1 MAELTRQELEDLA
14 TSTNIPDNTT
24 ELIDPSEVRDQY
36 TNERDSTI
44 NKLDDGIEVL
54 DIGGRKALKYSNP
67 QTIEESDSDALVTKS
82 MAESLDEQIKES
94 RGWWNIADNTDNS
107 LNPQLITSN
116 TRTKITISPDSVIDG
131 YGANGLPSSSIWDG
145 VSNKITP
152 IQLGDS
158 YIFRISFTANPTLNN
173 RNLTIDLDLGG
184 SQGIIFERSTR
195 LARGANVDTKVSMTN
210 SIFALSTFV
219 SNGGEI
225 YITCDGDVEIF
236 NKSIFIQKVTQN
248 D

>member
-1 MAELTRQELEDLA
+1 MAKSRQELEDLA
-14 TSTNIPDNTT
+14 ENVNIIDNNT
-24 ELIDPSEVRDQY
+24 EQIDPIEVRDQY
-36 TNERDSTI
+36 SQERDSTI
-44 NKLDDGIEVL
+44 NLIDDGIEVL

-67 QTIEESDSDALVTKS
+67 QTLNELENDGLISKS
-82 MAESLDEQIKES
+82 NVESLDEQIKES
-94 RGWWNIADNTDNS
+94 SGWWNIADNIDNS
-107 LNPQLITSN
+107 LNPQFITSN

-131 YGANGLPSSSIWDG
+131 YGANGLPASSIWDG
-145 VSNKITP
+145 VNNKITP

-173 RNLTIDLDLGG
+173 RNLIIDLDLGG